1 MRYQAILGK
10 LVARTA
16 VHIGTGE
23 DSDATDDLCRRDAEG
38 NFIIPGTAI
47 GGVLRTIAMRLAP
60 QLGSP
65 VCRALWSQ
73 EELSRLSD
81 EERNRP
87 CGCWV
92 CHLFG
97 DINPS
102 EGDSGGTGGR
112 ASRLFVAHA
121 KASLPG
127 AKTPCIRDGVG
138 IDRASRA
145 AARAAAV
152 KFDMEVLP
160 KGTEFDLR
168 LELEDANENDER
180 LLAVALAE
188 WQAGRAWIGGR
199 VARGLGALDLTNV
212 KLAERDLSSDDG
224 LMSFLKTDMPWLGAT
239 ERAGWLDARLNE
251 ARKQV
256 QGGTTCHDGVAR
268 SFVTVR
274 FDLKIQ
280 GPFLTN
286 DTTAAVRS
294 GFDSAPL
301 FDVVNANGKPILA
314 GASLRGVLRSQAERI
329 ARTLATL
336 DAAKPDDFLAKCPA
350 CNPVESGD
358 ENAALAN
365 CDTLLRKVAKVP
377 DEDEVTDDQL
387 CLACRLFGSTR
398 RGSRI
403 IVEDAEADANTLRKV
418 LDFLAIDRFTG
429 GGRESAKFDALAL
442 WQPTFSVRIHL
453 ENPASWELGWLMLV
467 LRDLKDE
474 MLTVGFGG
482 AKGFGR
488 ARVESLTTHYCF
500 ISDDDFA
507 GPAELASACAS
518 PSSGLYRV
526 ITCDTRDNAQ
536 RKQLTSLAQA
546 WVDGFNRV
554 LRDYSRKPNLLLRR
568 DSYFDGDI
576 PKLYEKE
583 AYQCLLRP

>member
-1 MRYQAILGK
+1 MRYHAILGT

-23 DSDATDDLCRRDAEG
+23 GGDTTDDLCRRDAEG
-38 NFIIPGTAI
+38 NFIIPGTAL
-47 GGVLRTIAMRLAP
+47 GGVLRTIATRLAP
-60 QLGSP
+60 RLGSP

-73 EELSRLSD
+73 EEQNRLSD
-81 EERNRP
+81 EERHRP
-87 CGCWV
+87 CACWV

-97 DINPS
+97 DINPG
-102 EGDSGGTGGR
+102 EGDTEEEGGR

-121 KASLPG
+121 KASLPDG
-127 AKTPCIRDGVG
+127 KTLRIRDGVG
-138 IDRASRA
+138 IDRMTRV

-168 LELEDANENDER
+168 LELEDADENDER

-199 VARGLGALDLTNV
+199 MARGLGAFDLTGV
-212 KLAERDLSSDDG
+212 KLVERDLSNEDG
-224 LMSFLKTDMPWLGAT
+224 LMGFLKADTPWVGAS
-239 ERAGWLDARLNE
+239 ERAGWLDGRLNE

-256 QGGTTCHDGVAR
+256 QGSTACHDGVAR

-286 DTTAAVRS
+286 DTAAAVHS
-294 GFDSAPL
+294 GFDSVPL
-301 FDVVNANGKPILA
+301 LDMINTNGKPVLP
-314 GASLRGVLRSQAERI
+314 GSSLRGALRSHAERI

-336 DAAKPDDFLAKCPA
+336 ETTKPDDFLVKCPA

-358 ENAALAN
+358 ENAALVN
-365 CDTLLRKVAKVP
+365 CDTLLRKVAKIP

-398 RGSRI
+398 RGSRLFI
-403 IVEDAEADANTLRKV
+403 EDAEADVSTLRKV
-418 LDFLAIDRFTG
+418 LDFLAVDRFTS
-429 GGRESAKFDALAL
+429 GGREGAKFDAFAL
-442 WQPTFSVRIHL
+442 WQPGFSVRLHL

-467 LRDLKDE
+467 LRDIQDE

-488 ARVESLTTHYCF
+488 ASVGSLTMHYGF

-507 GPAELASACAS
+507 GPTELTSACTS

-526 ITCDTRDNAQ
+526 ITWDTRDKAQ
-536 RKQLTSLAQA
+536 REHLVTLAQA
-546 WVDGFNRV
+546 WVTEFNKMCKAFEREQD
-554 LRDYSRKPNLLLRR
+554 LHLKK
-568 DSYFDGDI
+568 DSYFDGNI

-583 AYQCLLRP
+583 AYRCLL